1 MRAAAVPA
9 AVVLAAAAAWYLVC
23 EAAAAVAFPGYSYSR
38 NYISDLG
45 VPVPGVSGGR
55 TIDSPLAWV
64 MNAGF
69 IGHGVL
75 FVLGAFLL
83 ARAVPTGARRG
94 LFLALAL
101 VHGAGIILVGAFPAE
116 LDTSSGAT
124 MGFHVVGAVMAIVG
138 GNLALIAGGAL
149 VLRGAVPVP
158 VRMASIGL
166 GITGLACLVMLVASQ
181 QAGSGIVLGEGAWE
195 RGAVYA
201 VQAWE
206 LLVAATIATLHR
218 TGSARRARD

>member
-1 MRAAAVPA
+1 MRAPAVPA
-9 AVVLAAAAAWYLVC
+9 AFVLAAAAAWYLAC

-45 VPVPGVSGGR
+45 IPVPGISGGR
-55 TIDSPLAWV
+55 VIDSPLAWV

-75 FVLGAFLL
+75 LVLGAFLL
-83 ARAVPTGARRG
+83 ARAAPSGSRHAP
-94 LFLALAL
+94 FLVLAL

-124 MGFHVVGAVMAIVG
+124 MGWHVAGAVMAIVG
-138 GNLALIAGGAL
+138 GNLAVIAGGAF
-149 VLRGAVPVP
+149 VLRGAVPGL
-158 VRMASIGL
+158 VRQGSVAL
-166 GITGLACLVMLVASQ
+166 GIVGLACLVMLVASQ

-195 RGAVYA
+195 RGAVYT

-206 LLVAATIATLHR
+206 LLIAGTIAVQHR
-218 TGSARRARD
+218 AGIARRA